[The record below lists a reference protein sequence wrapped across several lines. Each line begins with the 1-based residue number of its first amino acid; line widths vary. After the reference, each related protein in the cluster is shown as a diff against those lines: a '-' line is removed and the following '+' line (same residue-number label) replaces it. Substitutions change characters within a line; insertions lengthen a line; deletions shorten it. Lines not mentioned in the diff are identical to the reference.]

1 MKWPIKK
8 KEHMMGKK
16 RKRGTANKKQQPYF
30 LKRKE
35 EVAGNVSEERV
46 KGWIHVIRVS
56 TRYNPIE
63 PTATRQGKRRSRTK
77 TEWAVSWNI
86 ETTTPHLYIVNERYN
101 SRNQRASKEEK
112 TNKQIMNV
120 EKKRQ
125 LAQPQILT
133 QGGPRNRLSIE
144 LERTNLV
151 HRYEWWN
158 KQG

>member
-8 KEHMMGKK
+8 KEHILVEKK
-16 RKRGTANKKQQPYF
+16 RKRGTASKKTST
-30 LKRKE
+30 LLSEKKE
-35 EVAGNVSEERV
+35 EAGNVSEERV

-56 TRYNPIE
+56 TRYNPTE

-101 SRNQRASKEEK
+101 SRKQRASKEK
-112 TNKQIMNV
+112 KKKKMN

-125 LAQPQILT
+125 LAQPQTLN
-133 QGGPRNRLSIE
+133 QGGARNRLSIE

-151 HRYEWWN
+151 HRYKWWN

>member
-8 KEHMMGKK
+8 KEHRLVEKK
-16 RKRGTANKKQQPYF
+16 RKRGAANKKQQPYF
-30 LKRKE
+30 LKRKKE
-35 EVAGNVSEERV
+35 EAGNVSEERV

-101 SRNQRASKEEK
+101 SRNQRASKEKKQTNNEWK
-112 TNKQIMNV
+112 EAATSPTPNPNPGGATKSPVYWTRTNKPCSSLQMM
-120 EKKRQ
+120 K
-125 LAQPQILT
+125 
-133 QGGPRNRLSIE
+133 
-144 LERTNLV
+144 
-151 HRYEWWN
+151 
-158 KQG
+158 